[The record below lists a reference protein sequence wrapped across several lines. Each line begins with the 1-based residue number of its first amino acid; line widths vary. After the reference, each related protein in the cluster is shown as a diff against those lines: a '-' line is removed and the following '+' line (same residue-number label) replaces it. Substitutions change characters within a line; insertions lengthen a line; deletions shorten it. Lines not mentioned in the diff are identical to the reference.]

1 MAFAHDLELESSSS
15 PLVFSVRRSEPELVA
30 PAKPT
35 PREIKILSEIDS
47 QAGLRTQ
54 IPIIQFYRNDPSL
67 AGKDP
72 VQAIRNALA
81 EALVFY
87 YPFAGRIKEEGSDGK
102 LVVDCNEEGVMF
114 IEADADVTLD
124 QFGDALK
131 PPFPCFQEL
140 LYQPP
145 GSDGITDAPIFLIQV
160 TRLKCGGFILAIRFN
175 HVMVDGVGLI
185 HFTLTVAGIARGAM
199 KEPPFQPV
207 WSRELLFARDPPR
220 VTFNHREYEQ
230 LTDSND
236 AVSTDFEQRSFFFG
250 PTETASIRAL
260 LPRDLDQR
268 ATTFEVLTSYVWRC
282 RTKALQIPPNED
294 VRMMCIVDAR
304 GKFDPPFPAGFYG
317 SCFAFPAAVTGAGDL
332 CEKPLEY
339 AVQLIQKARGE
350 VSEEY
355 IDSVADLMASEGRP
369 LFTVV
374 RSCLVLDTT
383 EAGFRNLD
391 FGWGNALYGGMA
403 VAGAGAFPAVN
414 FHVPS
419 QNAKGEEGILVL
431 ICLPSQVMKAFA
443 KEVFTLHR
451 LNSEMAFMA
460 VLESDLRALSAEAR
474 RRYPAVKDG
483 AEHAILKLR
492 TLSSPS
498 EIAHNDDI
506 LRIFLMACEVRTV
519 KLSII
524 GLSCLQKLISHDA
537 VSPSALTE
545 ILSTLKDH
553 AEMVDEGVQL
563 KTLQT
568 ISIIFQSRL
577 HPENEDTMSQA
588 LGICLRLLEN
598 TRSSDSVRNTAAA
611 TFRQAVALIFDR
623 VVLAESLPTGK
634 FGFGGQLSRTN
645 SVTGDVNRSINLSE
659 SLDHESVS
667 GRPPVM
673 RETLTETGKLG
684 LRLLED
690 LTSLAAGGSA
700 IWLRVNILQR
710 TFALDILEFILSN
723 YVAVFR
729 TLLPYEQ
736 ALRRQICS
744 LLMTSLRTNAELEG
758 ETGEPSFR
766 RLVLRSVAHIIR
778 LYSSSLI
785 TECEVF
791 LSMLLKVTFLDLPLW
806 HRILVLEIL
815 RGFCVEARTLR
826 ILFQN
831 FDMHPKNTNVVEGMV
846 KALARVVSNVQV
858 QESSEESLAAVAG
871 MFSSKAK
878 GIEWSLDND
887 ASNAAV
893 LVASEAH
900 AITLAVEGLLGVVFT
915 VATLTDAAIDVGELE
930 SPRCDNDPPVK
941 WTGKTAV
948 LCISMVDS
956 LWLTI
961 LDALSLILSRSQG
974 EAIVLEILKGYQAF
988 TQACG
993 ILRAVEPLNSFLASL
1008 CKFTIN
1014 FPVETEKRSSAL
1026 PSPVSKRSELSVDQR
1041 DSIVLTPKNVQAL
1054 RTLFNIAHRL
1064 HNVLGPSWV
1073 LVLETLAAL
1082 DRAIHSPHATTQ
1094 VKTIS
1099 GPSPYRAAIVAHSSS
1114 RFSLFGAVL
1123 SSVPWQRLGSVKVA
1137 RCSMLRWLAAAYEEV
1152 STPVPKF
1159 TRELSTQSSD
1169 FNILS
1174 SLNSQL
1180 FESSALMHIS
1190 AVKSLLSALCQ
1201 LSHQCMTSSSL
1212 GPTTSQKI
1220 GSISFSVERMISI
1233 LVNNVHRVEPFWD
1246 QVISHFLELA
1256 DNSNPHLKNMALDAL
1271 DQSISAVLGSDR
1283 FQDYKLSKSLEPSQE
1298 MEVNLDKLMSLECSI
1313 ISPLKV
1319 LYFST
1324 QSVDVRIG
1332 SLKIL
1337 LHVLERYG
1345 EKLHYSWPNILEML
1359 RYVADVSE
1367 KDLVTLGFQNLR
1379 VIMNDGLSALPT
1391 DCLQVCVDVTGAY
1404 SAQKTEL
1411 NISLTAVGLLWTM
1424 TDFIAKGL
1432 LNGPFEEKE
1441 AGVGSTV
1448 KQIDSKKMED
1458 QTRISNNVRDQAS
1471 VDGVDFEKLLFSVF
1485 SLLQNLGADERP
1497 EVRNSA
1503 VRTLFQ
1509 TLGTH
1514 GQKLSK
1520 SMWEDCLWNYV
1531 FPTLDRASHMVA
1543 TSSKDEWQGKE
1554 LGTRGGKAVHML
1566 IHHSRNTAQKQW
1578 DETLVLVLGGIA
1590 RILRLFFPFFT
1601 SLSNFWSGWESLLQF
1616 VENSILNGSK
1626 EVALAAINCLQT
1638 TVNSHSSKGNMP
1650 MPYLISVIDVY
1661 ELVLRKPSSY
1671 RGNAA
1676 DKVTQ
1681 EILHGLGELYV
1692 QAQGLFNDVIYT
1704 QLIAIIDLAVK
1715 QAMLTNDNFEMEFG
1729 NVPPVLRTI
1738 LEILPLLRPTEHIS
1752 STWPVLLREF
1762 LKYLPR
1768 QDSHLQNE
1776 DGKIDQARDSQVNYD
1791 APNGATPISPNKIA
1805 VSPGSGSTAAIPSY
1819 IFAEKLVP
1827 VLVDLFLQAPAVEKY
1842 IIYPEIIQSL
1852 GRCMTTRRD
1861 NPDNALWRLAV
1872 EAFNR
1877 VLVHYVTKLTNGGP
1891 DSTISKPVRTRIWK
1905 EIADV
1910 YEIFLIGYCGRALPS
1925 NSISAVVLEADESL
1939 EMSILNILG
1948 DTILKL
1954 PVDTPSDILQ
1964 RLVST
1969 LDRCAS
1975 RTCSLPVETVELMPP
1990 HCSRFSLTCLQKLFS
2005 LSSYSNEV
2013 NWNMT
2018 RSEVSK
2024 ISITVLMTRCEYIL
2038 SRFLTDENGL
2048 GDCPLPKA
2056 RLEEIIYVLQELAH
2070 LVIHPDAAS
2079 SLPLH
2084 PFLRTELAREKE
2096 KHDNRPHLFAL
2107 LPSFCELVT
2116 SRELRIRE
2124 LVQVLLRL
2132 VTKELSLEKLSLAT
2146 PSATC
2151 P

>member
-1 MAFAHDLELESSSS
+1 
-15 PLVFSVRRSEPELVA
+15 
-30 PAKPT
+30 
-35 PREIKILSEIDS
+35 
-47 QAGLRTQ
+47 
-54 IPIIQFYRNDPSL
+54 
-67 AGKDP
+67 
-72 VQAIRNALA
+72 
-81 EALVFY
+81 
-87 YPFAGRIKEEGSDGK
+87 
-102 LVVDCNEEGVMF
+102 
-114 IEADADVTLD
+114 
-124 QFGDALK
+124 
-131 PPFPCFQEL
+131 
-140 LYQPP
+140 
-145 GSDGITDAPIFLIQV
+145 
-160 TRLKCGGFILAIRFN
+160 
-175 HVMVDGVGLI
+175 
-185 HFTLTVAGIARGAM
+185 
-199 KEPPFQPV
+199 
-207 WSRELLFARDPPR
+207 
-220 VTFNHREYEQ
+220 
-230 LTDSND
+230 
-236 AVSTDFEQRSFFFG
+236 
-250 PTETASIRAL
+250 
-260 LPRDLDQR
+260 
-268 ATTFEVLTSYVWRC
+268 
-282 RTKALQIPPNED
+282 
-294 VRMMCIVDAR
+294 
-304 GKFDPPFPAGFYG
+304 
-317 SCFAFPAAVTGAGDL
+317 
-332 CEKPLEY
+332 
-339 AVQLIQKARGE
+339 
-350 VSEEY
+350 
-355 IDSVADLMASEGRP
+355 
-369 LFTVV
+369 
-374 RSCLVLDTT
+374 
-383 EAGFRNLD
+383 
-391 FGWGNALYGGMA
+391 
-403 VAGAGAFPAVN
+403 
-414 FHVPS
+414 
-419 QNAKGEEGILVL
+419 
-431 ICLPSQVMKAFA
+431 
-443 KEVFTLHR
+443 
-451 LNSEMAFMA
+451 MAFMA

-474 RRYPAVKDG
+474 RRYPTVKDG

-519 KLSII
+519 KLSVI

-537 VSPSALTE
+537 VSPSALRE

-553 AEMVDEGVQL
+553 AEMADEGVQL

-623 VVLAESLPTGK
+623 VVFAESLPAGK
-634 FGFGGQLSRTN
+634 FVFGGQLSRTN
-645 SVTGDVNRSINLSE
+645 SVTGDVNRGINLSD
-659 SLDHESVS
+659 SLGHESIS

-700 IWLRVNILQR
+700 IWLCVNILQR

-831 FDMHPKNTNVVEGMV
+831 FDICSNVPLPNTSHIQIHGSSTFLTKPVHSVRPSGPSLQNLPLPFPTHYHFYPDPPFIPSMNTNVVEGMV
-846 KALARVVSNVQV
+846 KALARVVSNVQA

-915 VATLTDAAIDVGELE
+915 VATLTDEAIDVGELE

-941 WTGKTAV
+941 WSGKTAV

-1014 FPVETEKRSSAL
+1014 FPVETEKRSAL

-1094 VKTIS
+1094 
-1099 GPSPYRAAIVAHSSS
+1099 
-1114 RFSLFGAVL
+1114 
-1123 SSVPWQRLGSVKVA
+1123 
-1137 RCSMLRWLAAAYEEV
+1137 EV

-1174 SLNSQL
+1174 SLNSQEVRL
-1180 FESSALMHIS
+1180 STIFMPGIHNLLKEDLMC
-1190 AVKSLLSALCQ
+1190 VY
-1201 LSHQCMTSSSL
+1201 
-1212 GPTTSQKI
+1212 
-1220 GSISFSVERMISI
+1220 
-1233 LVNNVHRVEPFWD
+1233 
-1246 QVISHFLELA
+1246 
-1256 DNSNPHLKNMALDAL
+1256 NM
-1271 DQSISAVLGSDR
+1271 Q
-1283 FQDYKLSKSLEPSQE
+1283 
-1298 MEVNLDKLMSLECSI
+1298 MEVNLDKLRSLECSV

-1324 QSVDVRIG
+1324 QSVDVRVG

-1531 FPTLDRASHMVA
+1531 FPTLDRASHMAA

-1638 TVNSHSSKGNMP
+1638 TVNSHSSKGHMP

-1676 DKVTQ
+1676 DKVMQ

-1692 QAQGLFNDVIYT
+1692 QAQGLFNDVAYT

-1752 STWPVLLREF
+1752 SMWPVLLREF
-1762 LKYLPR
+1762 LQYLPR
-1768 QDSHLQNE
+1768 QDSYLQNE
-1776 DGKIDQARDSQVNYD
+1776 DDSQVNYD

-1805 VSPGSGSTAAIPSY
+1805 VSPGSGSTAAITAIPSY

-1827 VLVDLFLQAPAVEKY
+1827 VLVDLFLRAPTVEKY

-1861 NPDNALWRLAV
+1861 NPDSALWRLAV
-1872 EAFNR
+1872 EAFNH
-1877 VLVHYVTKLTNGGP
+1877 VLIDYVTKLINGGP

-1910 YEIFLIGYCGRALPS
+1910 YEIFLVGYCGRALPS
-1925 NSISAVVLEADESL
+1925 NSLSAVVLEADESL

-1954 PVDTPSDILQ
+1954 PVDTPLDILQ

-2005 LSSYSNEV
+2005 LCSYSNEV

-2056 RLEEIIYVLQELAH
+2056 RLDEIIYVLQELAH
-2070 LVIHPDAAS
+2070 LVIHPDAAPI
-2079 SLPLH
+2079 LPLH
-2084 PFLRTELAREKE
+2084 PLLRTGLAEEKE
-2096 KHDNRPHLFAL
+2096 KHDNRPHLFVL
-2107 LPSFCELVT
+2107 LPSLCELVT

-2132 VTKELSLEKLSLAT
+2132 VTKELSLEKLSLASEKST
-2146 PSATC
+2146 SR
-2151 P
+2151 

>member
-1 MAFAHDLELESSSS
+1 
-15 PLVFSVRRSEPELVA
+15 
-30 PAKPT
+30 
-35 PREIKILSEIDS
+35 
-47 QAGLRTQ
+47 
-54 IPIIQFYRNDPSL
+54 
-67 AGKDP
+67 
-72 VQAIRNALA
+72 
-81 EALVFY
+81 
-87 YPFAGRIKEEGSDGK
+87 
-102 LVVDCNEEGVMF
+102 
-114 IEADADVTLD
+114 
-124 QFGDALK
+124 
-131 PPFPCFQEL
+131 
-140 LYQPP
+140 
-145 GSDGITDAPIFLIQV
+145 
-160 TRLKCGGFILAIRFN
+160 
-175 HVMVDGVGLI
+175 
-185 HFTLTVAGIARGAM
+185 
-199 KEPPFQPV
+199 
-207 WSRELLFARDPPR
+207 
-220 VTFNHREYEQ
+220 
-230 LTDSND
+230 
-236 AVSTDFEQRSFFFG
+236 
-250 PTETASIRAL
+250 
-260 LPRDLDQR
+260 
-268 ATTFEVLTSYVWRC
+268 
-282 RTKALQIPPNED
+282 
-294 VRMMCIVDAR
+294 
-304 GKFDPPFPAGFYG
+304 
-317 SCFAFPAAVTGAGDL
+317 
-332 CEKPLEY
+332 
-339 AVQLIQKARGE
+339 
-350 VSEEY
+350 
-355 IDSVADLMASEGRP
+355 
-369 LFTVV
+369 
-374 RSCLVLDTT
+374 
-383 EAGFRNLD
+383 
-391 FGWGNALYGGMA
+391 
-403 VAGAGAFPAVN
+403 
-414 FHVPS
+414 
-419 QNAKGEEGILVL
+419 
-431 ICLPSQVMKAFA
+431 
-443 KEVFTLHR
+443 
-451 LNSEMAFMA
+451 MAFMA

-492 TLSSPS
+492 SLSSPS
-498 EIAHNDDI
+498 EIAHNEDI

-537 VSPSALTE
+537 VSPSALKE

-577 HPENEDTMSQA
+577 LPENEDTMAQA

-598 TRSSDSVRNTAAA
+598 SRSSDSVRNTAAA

-623 VVLAESLPTGK
+623 VVSAESLPAGK
-634 FGFGGQLSRTN
+634 FGFGGQLSRTS
-645 SVTGDVNRSINLSE
+645 SVTGDVNRSINFSD
-659 SLDHESVS
+659 SLHHESIFGGS
-667 GRPPVM
+667 QFKK
-673 RETLTETGKLG
+673 ETLTETGKLG

-700 IWLRVNILQR
+700 MWLRVNILQR

-736 ALRRQICS
+736 VLRRKICS
-744 LLMTSLRTNAELEG
+744 LLMTSLRTNTELEG
-758 ETGEPSFR
+758 EVGEPSFR

-791 LSMLLKVTFLDLPLW
+791 LSMLLKLTFLDLPLW

-826 ILFQN
+826 ILFLN
-831 FDMHPKNTNVVEGMV
+831 FDMNPKNTNVVEGMV
-846 KALARVVSNVQV
+846 KVLARVVSNIQV

-878 GIEWSLDND
+878 GVEWSLDND

-915 VATLTDAAIDVGELE
+915 VATLTDEAMDVGELE
-930 SPRCDNDPPVK
+930 SPRCDHEPPVK
-941 WTGKTAV
+941 WAGKTTV

-961 LDALSLILSRSQG
+961 LDALSLMLSRSQG

-1014 FPVETEKRSSAL
+1014 FPVEIEKRSTL
-1026 PSPVSKRSELSVDQR
+1026 QSPGPKRSELSVDLR

-1094 VKTIS
+1094 
-1099 GPSPYRAAIVAHSSS
+1099 
-1114 RFSLFGAVL
+1114 
-1123 SSVPWQRLGSVKVA
+1123 
-1137 RCSMLRWLAAAYEEV
+1137 EV
-1152 STPVPKF
+1152 STLVPKF
-1159 TRELSTQSSD
+1159 TRESSSQYSD

-1180 FESSALMHIS
+1180 FESSALMNVS

-1201 LSHQCMTSSSL
+1201 LSLQCMCDTSSSS
-1212 GPTTSQKI
+1212 GPASQKI
-1220 GSISFSVERMISI
+1220 GNISFSVERMISI

-1246 QVISHFLELA
+1246 QIVGHFLELA
-1256 DNSNPHLKNMALDAL
+1256 DHSNPHLRNMALDAL
-1271 DQSISAVLGSDR
+1271 DQSISAVLDSDQ
-1283 FQDYKLSKSLEPSQE
+1283 FQDNKQFKSQKSQE
-1298 MEVNLDKLMSLECSI
+1298 IEANPSELRSLECSV
-1313 ISPLKV
+1313 ISALKV
-1319 LYFST
+1319 LYLST
-1324 QSVDVRIG
+1324 QSIDVRTG

-1337 LHVLERYG
+1337 LHVLERHG
-1345 EKLHYSWPNILEML
+1345 EKLHFSWPTILEML
-1359 RYVADVSE
+1359 RSVADLPE
-1367 KDLVTLGFQNLR
+1367 KDLVTLGFQNLQA
-1379 VIMNDGLSALPT
+1379 IMNDGLSTIPAE
-1391 DCLQVCVDVTGAY
+1391 CLQVCVNVTGAY

-1411 NISLTAVGLLWTM
+1411 NISLTAIGLLWTM

-1432 LNGPFEEKE
+1432 VSESFEEKE
-1441 AGVGSTV
+1441 TGITV
-1448 KQIDSKKMED
+1448 VSSIAKQIDSQKMEE
-1458 QTRISNNVRDQAS
+1458 QKLGVSNNIRDHATYLYD
-1471 VDGVDFEKLLFSVF
+1471 VDCEKLLFSVF
-1485 SLLQNLGADERP
+1485 SLLQNLGADDRP

-1509 TLGTH
+1509 TLGAH

-1531 FPTLDRASHMVA
+1531 FPTLDRASHMAA

-1590 RILRLFFPFFT
+1590 RILRLFFPFLK
-1601 SLSNFWSGWESLLQF
+1601 SLSKFWSGWELLLHF
-1616 VENSILNGSK
+1616 VENSFLNSK

-1638 TVNSHSSKGNMP
+1638 TVISHSSKGNMP
-1650 MPYLISVIDVY
+1650 MPYLVSVIDIF
-1661 ELVLRKPSSY
+1661 ELILQRSPSYNSSP
-1671 RGNAA
+1671 AT
-1676 DKVTQ
+1676 KVKQ
-1681 EILHGLGELYV
+1681 EVLHGLGELYV
-1692 QAQGLFNDVIYT
+1692 QAQGMFNDEMYT
-1704 QLIAIIDLAVK
+1704 RLIAIINSAVK
-1715 QAMLTNDNFEMEFG
+1715 QAMLTNDNFEIEFG

-1738 LEILPLLRPTEHIS
+1738 LEMLPLLRPTERIS
-1752 STWPVLLREF
+1752 SMWLLLLREF
-1762 LKYLPR
+1762 LQYLPR
-1768 QDSHLQNE
+1768 EDSHLQNE
-1776 DGKIDQARDSQVNYD
+1776 DDKIGQARSSDVIPDFEIKYKALNGT
-1791 APNGATPISPNKIA
+1791 APESPDKTSI
-1805 VSPGSGSTAAIPSY
+1805 GTGSTAAIMAGIPSY

-1842 IIYPEIIQSL
+1842 IMYPEIIQSL

-1861 NPDNALWRLAV
+1861 NPDSTLWRLAV

-1877 VLVHYVTKLTNGGP
+1877 IVIDYVSKLIYSGP
-1891 DSTISKPVRTRIWK
+1891 DSSISKPARTRIWK

-1910 YEIFLIGYCGRALPS
+1910 YEIFLVGYCGRALPS
-1925 NSISAVVLEADESL
+1925 NSLSAVVLEADESL
-1939 EMSILNILG
+1939 EMSILNVLG
-1948 DTILKL
+1948 DTVLKL
-1954 PVDTPSDILQ
+1954 PIDAPMDILQ

-1975 RTCSLPVETVELMPP
+1975 RTCSLPVETVELMPS

-2005 LSSYSNEV
+2005 LSSYSNEAG
-2013 NWNMT
+2013 WNLT

-2024 ISITVLMTRCEYIL
+2024 ISITMLMTRCEYIL
-2038 SRFLTDENGL
+2038 SRFQTDENEL
-2048 GDCPLPKA
+2048 GELPLPKA
-2056 RLEEIIYVLQELAH
+2056 RLEEIIYVLQELAR
-2070 LVIHPDAAS
+2070 LVIHHSTAS
-2079 SLPLH
+2079 ILPLH
-2084 PFLRTELAREKE
+2084 PYLRSGLSEDEEKPQ
-2096 KHDNRPHLFAL
+2096 KRPHLFVL
-2107 LPSFCELVT
+2107 FPSFCELVL

-2124 LVQVLLRL
+2124 LVQALLRL
-2132 VTKELSLEKLSLAT
+2132 VSKELSLEKLSLASEKNT
-2146 PSATC
+2146 SR
-2151 P
+2151 

>member
-1 MAFAHDLELESSSS
+1 
-15 PLVFSVRRSEPELVA
+15 
-30 PAKPT
+30 
-35 PREIKILSEIDS
+35 
-47 QAGLRTQ
+47 
-54 IPIIQFYRNDPSL
+54 
-67 AGKDP
+67 
-72 VQAIRNALA
+72 
-81 EALVFY
+81 
-87 YPFAGRIKEEGSDGK
+87 
-102 LVVDCNEEGVMF
+102 
-114 IEADADVTLD
+114 
-124 QFGDALK
+124 
-131 PPFPCFQEL
+131 
-140 LYQPP
+140 
-145 GSDGITDAPIFLIQV
+145 
-160 TRLKCGGFILAIRFN
+160 
-175 HVMVDGVGLI
+175 
-185 HFTLTVAGIARGAM
+185 
-199 KEPPFQPV
+199 
-207 WSRELLFARDPPR
+207 
-220 VTFNHREYEQ
+220 
-230 LTDSND
+230 
-236 AVSTDFEQRSFFFG
+236 
-250 PTETASIRAL
+250 
-260 LPRDLDQR
+260 
-268 ATTFEVLTSYVWRC
+268 
-282 RTKALQIPPNED
+282 
-294 VRMMCIVDAR
+294 
-304 GKFDPPFPAGFYG
+304 
-317 SCFAFPAAVTGAGDL
+317 
-332 CEKPLEY
+332 
-339 AVQLIQKARGE
+339 
-350 VSEEY
+350 
-355 IDSVADLMASEGRP
+355 
-369 LFTVV
+369 
-374 RSCLVLDTT
+374 
-383 EAGFRNLD
+383 
-391 FGWGNALYGGMA
+391 
-403 VAGAGAFPAVN
+403 
-414 FHVPS
+414 
-419 QNAKGEEGILVL
+419 
-431 ICLPSQVMKAFA
+431 
-443 KEVFTLHR
+443 
-451 LNSEMAFMA
+451 MAFMA

-1094 VKTIS
+1094 
-1099 GPSPYRAAIVAHSSS
+1099 
-1114 RFSLFGAVL
+1114 
-1123 SSVPWQRLGSVKVA
+1123 
-1137 RCSMLRWLAAAYEEV
+1137 EV

-1448 KQIDSKKMED
+1448 KQIDRKKMED
-1458 QTRISNNVRDQAS
+1458 QTRISYNVRDQAS

-2084 PFLRTELAREKE
+2084 PLLRTELAREKE

-2132 VTKELSLEKLSLAT
+2132 VTKELSLEKLSLASEKNT
-2146 PSATC
+2146 SR
-2151 P
+2151 

>member
-1 MAFAHDLELESSSS
+1 MVE
-15 PLVFSVRRSEPELVA
+15 RCQCG
-30 PAKPT
+30 K
-35 PREIKILSEIDS
+35 
-47 QAGLRTQ
+47 AGNQ
-54 IPIIQFYRNDPSL
+54 
-67 AGKDP
+67 
-72 VQAIRNALA
+72 
-81 EALVFY
+81 
-87 YPFAGRIKEEGSDGK
+87 
-102 LVVDCNEEGVMF
+102 NE
-114 IEADADVTLD
+114 
-124 QFGDALK
+124 
-131 PPFPCFQEL
+131 
-140 LYQPP
+140 
-145 GSDGITDAPIFLIQV
+145 
-160 TRLKCGGFILAIRFN
+160 N
-175 HVMVDGVGLI
+175 MV
-185 HFTLTVAGIARGAM
+185 
-199 KEPPFQPV
+199 
-207 WSRELLFARDPPR
+207 
-220 VTFNHREYEQ
+220 
-230 LTDSND
+230 
-236 AVSTDFEQRSFFFG
+236 
-250 PTETASIRAL
+250 
-260 LPRDLDQR
+260 
-268 ATTFEVLTSYVWRC
+268 
-282 RTKALQIPPNED
+282 
-294 VRMMCIVDAR
+294 
-304 GKFDPPFPAGFYG
+304 
-317 SCFAFPAAVTGAGDL
+317 
-332 CEKPLEY
+332 
-339 AVQLIQKARGE
+339 
-350 VSEEY
+350 
-355 IDSVADLMASEGRP
+355 
-369 LFTVV
+369 
-374 RSCLVLDTT
+374 
-383 EAGFRNLD
+383 
-391 FGWGNALYGGMA
+391 
-403 VAGAGAFPAVN
+403 
-414 FHVPS
+414 
-419 QNAKGEEGILVL
+419 
-431 ICLPSQVMKAFA
+431 
-443 KEVFTLHR
+443 
-451 LNSEMAFMA
+451 LNS
-460 VLESDLRALSAEAR
+460 
-474 RRYPAVKDG
+474 
-483 AEHAILKLR
+483 
-492 TLSSPS
+492 
-498 EIAHNDDI
+498 
-506 LRIFLMACEVRTV
+506 
-519 KLSII
+519 
-524 GLSCLQKLISHDA
+524 
-537 VSPSALTE
+537 
-545 ILSTLKDH
+545 
-553 AEMVDEGVQL
+553 
-563 KTLQT
+563 
-568 ISIIFQSRL
+568 
-577 HPENEDTMSQA
+577 
-588 LGICLRLLEN
+588 
-598 TRSSDSVRNTAAA
+598 
-611 TFRQAVALIFDR
+611 
-623 VVLAESLPTGK
+623 
-634 FGFGGQLSRTN
+634 
-645 SVTGDVNRSINLSE
+645 
-659 SLDHESVS
+659 
-667 GRPPVM
+667 
-673 RETLTETGKLG
+673 
-684 LRLLED
+684 
-690 LTSLAAGGSA
+690 
-700 IWLRVNILQR
+700 
-710 TFALDILEFILSN
+710 
-723 YVAVFR
+723 
-729 TLLPYEQ
+729 
-736 ALRRQICS
+736 
-744 LLMTSLRTNAELEG
+744 
-758 ETGEPSFR
+758 
-766 RLVLRSVAHIIR
+766 
-778 LYSSSLI
+778 
-785 TECEVF
+785 
-791 LSMLLKVTFLDLPLW
+791 
-806 HRILVLEIL
+806 
-815 RGFCVEARTLR
+815 
-826 ILFQN
+826 
-831 FDMHPKNTNVVEGMV
+831 
-846 KALARVVSNVQV
+846 
-858 QESSEESLAAVAG
+858 
-871 MFSSKAK
+871 

-915 VATLTDAAIDVGELE
+915 VATLTDEAIDIGELE
-930 SPRCDNDPPVK
+930 SPRCDNDPPVR

-1014 FPVETEKRSSAL
+1014 FPVETEKRSAL

-1041 DSIVLTPKNVQAL
+1041 DSVVLTPKNVQAL

-1094 VKTIS
+1094 LD
-1099 GPSPYRAAIVAHSSS
+1099 PS
-1114 RFSLFGAVL
+1114 
-1123 SSVPWQRLGSVKVA
+1123 GSVSYTQLQSLCTTDEGIA
-1137 RCSMLRWLAAAYEEV
+1137 CPFWMLFRLFCGEI

-1159 TRELSTQSSD
+1159 TRELSTQYSD

-1201 LSHQCMTSSSL
+1201 LSHQCMSGTSSSL

-1283 FQDYKLSKSLEPSQE
+1283 FQDYKQSKSLEPSQE
-1298 MEVNLDKLMSLECSI
+1298 VRGWGLAGGGIGEGDLVGGWACMEVNLDKLRSLECSV

-1324 QSVDVRIG
+1324 QSVDVRVG

-1345 EKLHYSWPNILEML
+1345 EKLRYSWPNILEML
-1359 RYVADVSE
+1359 RYVADVLE

-1391 DCLQVCVDVTGAY
+1391 NCLPVCVDVTGAY

-1441 AGVGSTV
+1441 TV
-1448 KQIDSKKMED
+1448 KHINIKKMED
-1458 QTRISNNVRDQAS
+1458 QTHISNNVREQASS

-1531 FPTLDRASHMVA
+1531 FPTLDRASHMAA

-1578 DETLVLVLGGIA
+1578 DETLVLVFGGIA

-1638 TVNSHSSKGNMP
+1638 NVNSHSSKGNMP

-1671 RGNAA
+1671 HGNAA
-1676 DKVTQ
+1676 DKVKQ

-1692 QAQGLFNDVIYT
+1692 QAQGLFNDVLYT
-1704 QLIAIIDLAVK
+1704 QLITVIDMAVK

-1738 LEILPLLRPTEHIS
+1738 LEILPLLRPMEHIS
-1752 STWPVLLREF
+1752 SMWPVLLREF
-1762 LKYLPR
+1762 LQYLPR

-1776 DGKIDQARDSQVNYD
+1776 DGKIDQARDSQATY
-1791 APNGATPISPNKIA
+1791 GATPISPNEVA
-1805 VSPGSGSTAAIPSY
+1805 ASPGSGSTAGITGIPSY

-1861 NPDNALWRLAV
+1861 NPDCSLWRLAI
-1872 EAFNR
+1872 EGFNR
-1877 VLVHYVTKLTNGGP
+1877 VLVDYVTKLTNGGP
-1891 DSTISKPVRTRIWK
+1891 DSSISKPVRMRIWK

-1925 NSISAVVLEADESL
+1925 NSLSAVVLEADESL

-1954 PVDTPSDILQ
+1954 PVDTPTDSDDNEQ
-1964 RLVST
+1964 WEDRLV
-1969 LDRCAS
+1969 
-1975 RTCSLPVETVELMPP
+1975 ETSWHLVEL
-1990 HCSRFSLTCLQKLFS
+1990 R
-2005 LSSYSNEV
+2005 
-2013 NWNMT
+2013 
-2018 RSEVSK
+2018 
-2024 ISITVLMTRCEYIL
+2024 
-2038 SRFLTDENGL
+2038 
-2048 GDCPLPKA
+2048 
-2056 RLEEIIYVLQELAH
+2056 
-2070 LVIHPDAAS
+2070 
-2079 SLPLH
+2079 
-2084 PFLRTELAREKE
+2084 
-2096 KHDNRPHLFAL
+2096 
-2107 LPSFCELVT
+2107 
-2116 SRELRIRE
+2116 
-2124 LVQVLLRL
+2124 
-2132 VTKELSLEKLSLAT
+2132 
-2146 PSATC
+2146 
-2151 P
+2151 

>member
-1 MAFAHDLELESSSS
+1 
-15 PLVFSVRRSEPELVA
+15 
-30 PAKPT
+30 
-35 PREIKILSEIDS
+35 
-47 QAGLRTQ
+47 
-54 IPIIQFYRNDPSL
+54 
-67 AGKDP
+67 
-72 VQAIRNALA
+72 
-81 EALVFY
+81 
-87 YPFAGRIKEEGSDGK
+87 
-102 LVVDCNEEGVMF
+102 
-114 IEADADVTLD
+114 
-124 QFGDALK
+124 
-131 PPFPCFQEL
+131 
-140 LYQPP
+140 
-145 GSDGITDAPIFLIQV
+145 
-160 TRLKCGGFILAIRFN
+160 
-175 HVMVDGVGLI
+175 
-185 HFTLTVAGIARGAM
+185 
-199 KEPPFQPV
+199 
-207 WSRELLFARDPPR
+207 
-220 VTFNHREYEQ
+220 
-230 LTDSND
+230 
-236 AVSTDFEQRSFFFG
+236 
-250 PTETASIRAL
+250 
-260 LPRDLDQR
+260 
-268 ATTFEVLTSYVWRC
+268 
-282 RTKALQIPPNED
+282 
-294 VRMMCIVDAR
+294 
-304 GKFDPPFPAGFYG
+304 
-317 SCFAFPAAVTGAGDL
+317 
-332 CEKPLEY
+332 
-339 AVQLIQKARGE
+339 
-350 VSEEY
+350 
-355 IDSVADLMASEGRP
+355 
-369 LFTVV
+369 
-374 RSCLVLDTT
+374 
-383 EAGFRNLD
+383 
-391 FGWGNALYGGMA
+391 
-403 VAGAGAFPAVN
+403 
-414 FHVPS
+414 
-419 QNAKGEEGILVL
+419 
-431 ICLPSQVMKAFA
+431 
-443 KEVFTLHR
+443 
-451 LNSEMAFMA
+451 MAFMA

-498 EIAHNDDI
+498 EIAHNEDI

-537 VSPSALTE
+537 VSPSALRE

-553 AEMVDEGVQL
+553 AEMADEGVQL

-568 ISIIFQSRL
+568 TSIIFQSRL
-577 HPENEDTMSQA
+577 HPESEDTMSQA
-588 LGICLRLLEN
+588 LGICLRFLEN

-623 VVLAESLPTGK
+623 VVLAESLPSGK
-634 FGFGGQLSRTN
+634 FGFGGQLTRTT
-645 SVTGDVNRSINLSE
+645 SVTGDVNRSINLSN
-659 SLDHESVS
+659 SLDNEIVS
-667 GRPPVM
+667 GSPAVR
-673 RETLTETGKLG
+673 RENLTETGKLG

-700 IWLRVNILQR
+700 NWLRVNILQR

-723 YVAVFR
+723 YVAIFR

-736 ALRRQICS
+736 VLRRQICS

-831 FDMHPKNTNVVEGMV
+831 FDLHPKNTNVVEGMV

-915 VATLTDAAIDVGELE
+915 VATLTDEAIDVGELE

-941 WTGKTAV
+941 WSGKTTV

-961 LDALSLILSRSQG
+961 LDALSLILSRSHG

-1014 FPVETEKRSSAL
+1014 FPVETERKSSTL
-1026 PSPVSKRSELSVDQR
+1026 PSPVSKRSELSLEQR
-1041 DSIVLTPKNVQAL
+1041 DNVVLTPKNVQAL

-1082 DRAIHSPHATTQ
+1082 DRAIHSPHASTQ
-1094 VKTIS
+1094 
-1099 GPSPYRAAIVAHSSS
+1099 
-1114 RFSLFGAVL
+1114 
-1123 SSVPWQRLGSVKVA
+1123 
-1137 RCSMLRWLAAAYEEV
+1137 EV
-1152 STPVPKF
+1152 STPVKF
-1159 TRELSTQSSD
+1159 SRELSTQYSD

-1201 LSHQCMTSSSL
+1201 LSHQCMSSTSSSS

-1246 QVISHFLELA
+1246 QVTCHFLELA

-1283 FQDYKLSKSLEPSQE
+1283 FQDYKQSKSLETSQE
-1298 MEVNLDKLMSLECSI
+1298 IEVNVDKLRSLECSV

-1324 QSVDVRIG
+1324 QSVDVRVG

-1359 RYVADVSE
+1359 RYVADVVE

-1379 VIMNDGLSALPT
+1379 VIMNDGLSTLPT

-1432 LNGPFEEKE
+1432 VNGPLEGKE
-1441 AGVGSTV
+1441 TV
-1448 KQIDSKKMED
+1448 KQIDNEKTED
-1458 QTRISNNVRDQAS
+1458 RTHISNIVRDKAS
-1471 VDGVDFEKLLFSVF
+1471 SIDGVDFEKLLFSVF

-1497 EVRNSA
+1497 EVRNSS

-1520 SMWEDCLWNYV
+1520 SLWEDCLWNYV
-1531 FPTLDRASHMVA
+1531 FPTLDRASHMAA

-1578 DETLVLVLGGIA
+1578 DETLVLVFGGIA
-1590 RILRLFFPFFT
+1590 RILRMFFPFFT
-1601 SLSNFWSGWESLLQF
+1601 SLSNFWSGWESLLQC

-1638 TVNSHSSKGNMP
+1638 TVNSHSSKGNMS

-1671 RGNAA
+1671 HGSAA

-1704 QLIAIIDLAVK
+1704 QLISIIDLAVK

-1738 LEILPLLRPTEHIS
+1738 LEILPLLRPTEHICS
-1752 STWPVLLREF
+1752 MWSVLLREF
-1762 LKYLPR
+1762 LQYLPR
-1768 QDSHLQNE
+1768 QDSHLHNE
-1776 DGKIDQARDSQVNYD
+1776 DGKIDQARDYQIKYD
-1791 APNGATPISPNKIA
+1791 APNGATPISHNEVTAPN
-1805 VSPGSGSTAAIPSY
+1805 AIPSY
-1819 IFAEKLVP
+1819 IFAERLVP
-1827 VLVDLFLQAPAVEKY
+1827 VLVDLFLQAPAVQKH
-1842 IIYPEIIQSL
+1842 IMYPEIIQSL

-1861 NPDNALWRLAV
+1861 SPDCALWRLAV

-1877 VLVHYVTKLTNGGP
+1877 LLVDYITNLTNGGS
-1891 DSTISKPVRTRIWK
+1891 DSSISKSVRTRIWK

-1925 NSISAVVLEADESL
+1925 NSLSAVVLEADESL

-1948 DTILKL
+1948 DTVLKL
-1954 PVDTPSDILQ
+1954 PVDTPTDILL

-2013 NWNMT
+2013 NWNVT

-2024 ISITVLMTRCEYIL
+2024 ISITMLMTRCEYIL
-2038 SRFLTDENGL
+2038 GRFLADENGL

-2056 RLEEIIYVLQELAH
+2056 RLEEIIYVLRELAH

-2079 SLPLH
+2079 VLPLH
-2084 PFLRTELAREKE
+2084 PVLRSGLAEDKE
-2096 KHDNRPHLFAL
+2096 KHNNRPHLFVL

-2124 LVQVLLRL
+2124 LVQELLQL
-2132 VTKELSLEKLSLAT
+2132 VTKELSLEKLSL
-2146 PSATC
+2146 PSEKNTSR
-2151 P
+2151 